1 MAGNSNL
8 NSAKTARKDE
18 FYTQL
23 TDIEKEM
30 RYYRKHFQ
38 GKTVLCNCD
47 DPFESNFFKYF
58 ALNFNR
64 LGLKK
69 LIATCYYSS
78 PIAGQQLQYGCDAN
92 GQMTFYFEDKGV
104 EENKSKRPYKAVV
117 TQVYDKKGD
126 GGVDML
132 DVAELFRSGENELVE
147 LDGDGDFRSPECLAL
162 LDEADIIVTNPP
174 FSLFREYVSMLV
186 EHQKHF
192 IIIGNQNAISYEETF
207 SLMKNNKMWIG
218 ASIHSGDRAFF
229 VPDDYPLD
237 AAGCGIDEITGRKY
251 IRVKGIRWFTNLDI
265 KQRHEEMIL
274 VRHYTPEQYPK
285 YVNYDAIEVA
295 KTSDIPCDYGGE
307 MGVPITFMDKYNPE
321 QFDIIGI
328 SRELV
333 RTLSEDVRKNGAYP
347 QIGRFY
353 LDVGAEKYKKVYE
366 RLVIRNKHPEPP
378 KEVK

>member
-104 EENKSKRPYKAVV
+104 GENKNKRHYKAVV

-147 LDGDGDFRSPECLAL
+147 LEGDGDFRSPECLAL

-285 YVNYDAIEVA
+285 YINYDAIEVA
-295 KTSDIPCDYGGE
+295 KTSDIPCDYDGE

-321 QFDIIGI
+321 QFEIIGI

-366 RLVIRNKHPEPP
+366 RLVIRNKRPELP
-378 KEVK
+378 KEEK